1 MFRAKRLLRTFYRL
15 LLPIVILVVAATV
28 TASVWLVQKTS
39 RPQSAD
45 YLVTPDKYGL
55 LSSRGAQVTDEKWS
69 NKDGTSARGWLL
81 RGSQGAPA
89 VILLHKYGADRSY
102 ELNLGV
108 KLNEATNFTILM
120 PDMRG
125 HGPQP
130 LVQITSFGGAES
142 DDVLAAVQFLRA
154 LKTQDQLPLVSQNI
168 GVYGVELGA
177 LAALEAAVKDKSLTS
192 LALDSVPQDS
202 NALLASAVGRRYP
215 FASFVTSEFARLG
228 TNLYYLDGSY
238 TRSTSCEAGRAI
250 SDRRVMLL
258 AGVDASDFQ
267 SSTLR
272 LSKCIQGSAAVET
285 KVDLSPSGY
294 SIMSASLEQS
304 GAYDQRVIDFFRA
317 TLPAPAG

>member
-1 MFRAKRLLRTFYRL
+1 MFRAKRLLKTFYRL

-28 TASVWLVQKTS
+28 AASVWLVQKTS
-39 RPQSAD
+39 RPQAAD

-55 LSSRGAQVTDEKWS
+55 LSSRGAQVTDEKWA
-69 NKDGTSARGWLL
+69 NKDGTMARGWLL

-142 DDVLAAVQFLRA
+142 DDVLAAVQFLKG
-154 LKTQDQLPLVSQNI
+154 LKTQEQFPLIGPNI

-177 LAALEAAVKDKSLTS
+177 LAALEASVKEKSLTS
-192 LALDSVPQDS
+192 IALDSVPQDS

-215 FASFVTSEFARLG
+215 FASVVTSEFAQLG

-238 TRSTSCEAGRAI
+238 VRSTACEAGRAI
-250 SDRRVMLL
+250 SDRQVMLL
-258 AGVDASDFQ
+258 GGIDASDFQ

-272 LSKCIQGSAAVET
+272 LSKCIQGSAHVET
-285 KVDLSPSGY
+285 KVDLSPSGF

-317 TLPAPAG
+317 TLPIPAI